1 MTGRDLAPSGRISRR
16 LLPALA
22 LGAVL
27 LGHAFTP
34 RMAVADSVA
43 LVWTAPGD
51 DGNVGRASSYEMRY
65 SENPVLADT
74 AAWWAAAT
82 SVGPMP
88 VPLPAGSRES
98 FIVAGLAPGKT
109 LYFAIRTADEIP
121 NVSGFSSIAVKQS
134 SAGSI
139 PLATVDN
146 FAAEVSSDAVL
157 LSWSQVAS
165 GGSELGYRLYRK
177 ADADPA
183 STLLATLP
191 LSAAAWSD
199 TTVSAGAGYNFS
211 IATYDNSG
219 EGTKATLRAVVPSA
233 AAAQPVVHGFP
244 NPARDKVTF
253 KVSVKSTSEQPTRV
267 TVFDLNGHRICV
279 LANEV
284 LTPGDHAMS
293 WLCMSDA
300 GNKVA
305 PGLYNVIVEGPSG
318 RAVTRVAIVP

>member
-1 MTGRDLAPSGRISRR
+1 
-16 LLPALA
+16 
-22 LGAVL
+22 VL
-27 LGHAFTP
+27 LGLAFTP

-65 SENPVLADT
+65 SENPVPADT

-88 VPLPAGSRES
+88 APLPAGSRES

-109 LYFAIRTADEIP
+109 LYFAIRTADEVP

-139 PLATVDN
+139 PLATVDG
-146 FAAEVSSDAVL
+146 FAAELSSDAVL
-157 LSWSQVAS
+157 LTWSQVAS
-165 GGSELGYRLYRK
+165 GGSEMGYRLYRK
-177 ADADPA
+177 ADADPS

-199 TTVSAGAGYNFS
+199 STVSAGTGYSFS
-211 IATYDNSG
+211 IATYDNAG
-219 EGTKATLRAVVPSA
+219 EGTRATLRAVVPNA
-233 AAAQPVVHGFP
+233 AAEQPVVHGFP

-253 KVSVKSTSEQPTRV
+253 KVSVKSSSSDQRTRV

-284 LTPGDHAMS
+284 LTPGDHSMS